1 MKKQVLLLT
10 SVLLAFAFHTNA
22 QKRYLSQV
30 FDSVSVTPV
39 ASYHTNIWVP
49 PFSGNPTAPGPRP
62 LTAAFYAPKGDTL
75 AKRPVIILMHTGSF
89 LPVIINQQT
98 TGNINDSTVVE
109 MATRFAKRGFAVM
122 TINYRIG
129 WNPATT
135 DANIAT
141 GQLLNATY
149 RAVQDAKNAVRYLRT
164 NATTLGIDTS
174 RIILG
179 GQGTGGYAS
188 LAVATLN
195 KYSEITLGKFIYNN
209 ASNPT
214 DPKNG
219 QPYVDTTLSGDW
231 NGIGGTGL
239 NISANPTVSSKIHFE
254 FNLGGAMGDSVWLEK
269 GDVPMVA
276 FHCANDPF
284 APYGRG
290 NVVVPTTGAVVISN
304 ASGSKVVIDKA
315 NALGNNDTLNN
326 KTFNDPYTTAGLAS
340 SNGTKNL
347 FTFRFNAPLQIQ
359 GSPWEWWDRA
369 TVQAIPNGGRTAD
382 SLSMLT
388 NPDMSA
394 AKAKAYID
402 TIQGFLV
409 PRIVIAL
416 NLPGAADFP
425 KVGVKEIAN
434 VSQHLTVFPNPASE
448 MVNVSLEAKAGQ
460 AASYQV
466 VDITGRTVLSQ
477 EVNSNEFSFPAMG
490 INPGLYF
497 VHLSL
502 KDGNIATKRVVIK

>member
-1 MKKQVLLLT
+1 MKKHVLLFT
-10 SVLLAFAFHTNA
+10 AVLLAFAFNSNA
-22 QKRYLSQV
+22 QKRYLNLV

-39 ASYHTNIWVP
+39 ANYHTNIWVP
-49 PFSGNPTAPGPRP
+49 PFSGNPNAPGPRP
-62 LTAAFYAPKGDTL
+62 LSAAFYAPKGDTL
-75 AKRPVIILMHTGSF
+75 AKRPVVILMHTGSF

-109 MATRFAKRGFAVM
+109 MATRLAKRGFAVM
-122 TINYRIG
+122 AINYRLG

-135 DANIAT
+135 DANVAT

-164 NATTLGIDTS
+164 NAATLGIDTS
-174 RIILG
+174 RIIIG

-188 LAVATLN
+188 LACATLN

-209 ASNPT
+209 STNPL

-231 NGIGGTGL
+231 NGIGGGVL
-239 NISANPTVSSKIHFE
+239 NSSANPNISTKIHFE
-254 FNLGGAMGDSVWLEK
+254 FNLGGAMGDSVWLEQ

-276 FHCANDPF
+276 FHCATDPF
-284 APYGRG
+284 APYGVG

-304 ASGSKVVIDKA
+304 AFGSKAVIERA
-315 NALGNNDTLNN
+315 NRLGNNDTLNN
-326 KTFNDPYTTAGLAS
+326 KFFNDPYTTRALVA

-347 FTFRFNAPLQIQ
+347 FTFRFIPQLQIQ
-359 GSPWEWWDRA
+359 GSPWEWWDRP
-369 TVQAIPNGGRTAD
+369 TVQAFPGGGRNAD

-409 PRIVIAL
+409 PRIVTAL
-416 NLPGAADFP
+416 NLPGAEDFA
-425 KVGVKEIAN
+425 VGVKDIVN

-466 VDITGRTVLSQ
+466 VDITGRTVLAQ
-477 EVNSNEFSFPAMG
+477 QVNSNEFSFPAMG

-502 KDGNIATKRVVIK
+502 KDGNIATKRIIIK